1 MYKTII
7 ALILF
12 LNFSFSFSQ
21 EQLNSRKKRKINL
34 MTDPLAPS
42 KAAFYSAILPGMG
55 QVYSGN
61 SWKVPLVYAA
71 IGSAVYGYVYNK
83 NEYNKYRGIYKRRI
97 AGYTDDEYI
106 DLIPQNDKIL
116 KGMDF
121 HKRYRD
127 MSFIFIIGTYMLNI
141 LEANVSTHLMQFN
154 VNDSLSFNPEIT
166 IKPFAKSE
174 TIGLLVEIKFNK

>member
-1 MYKTII
+1 MIFRVI
-7 ALILF
+7 FLFFF
-12 LNFSFSFSQ
+12 LNTGCFFGQ
-21 EQLNSRKKRKINL
+21 ELNSKKKRKIHIIN
-34 MTDPLAPS
+34 DPLAPS
-42 KAAFYSAILPGMG
+42 KAAFYSAIIPGLG

-97 AGYTDDEYI
+97 AGYTDDEFI
-106 DLIPQNDKIL
+106 DLIPQNEKIL
-116 KGMDF
+116 KGMNF
-121 HKRYRD
+121 HKKYRD

-154 VNDSLSFNPEIT
+154 VNDSLSSNPEIT

>member
-1 MYKTII
+1 VYRLVLFII
-7 ALILF
+7 LILS
-12 LNFSFSFSQ
+12 NEYSYSQ
-21 EQLNSRKKRKINL
+21 ELSARKKRKIEL
-34 MTDPLAPS
+34 MSDPLAPS
-42 KAAFYSAILPGMG
+42 KAAFYSAVFPGLG

-61 SWKVPLVYAA
+61 AWKVPLVYAA

-83 NEYNKYRGIYKRRI
+83 KEYNKYRGIYKSRI
-97 AGYTDDEYI
+97 AGFKDDEYI
-106 DLIPQNDKIL
+106 DLIPQNDKLL

-154 VNDSLSFNPEIT
+154 VNDDLSFTPNIDFEPISE
-166 IKPFAKSE
+166 SE
-174 TIGLLVEIKFNK
+174 TIGFTVKLKF